1 MSEIDWGR
9 LQPLR
14 VAVGSHG
21 EGTGYGCAMN
31 VVSYITGESVITDYP
46 LCADHTLARIVQMV
60 NDYMPSVRKQDSGNR
75 RPTPPILLSP
85 EDALAVIELGTLTI
99 GTRVDH
105 TDLGVYSKMRAWF
118 LRQAPYNDPDYY
130 YPQEVVEEAI
140 QILESDT
147 GRDPKRLREL
157 RKDGLLRSLE
167 KPHLPSMNWVLF
179 YPQELTLD
187 GGGKTI
193 RNWVES
199 IGDNIVTNSLFDECS
214 SYGNK
219 DKLTIAREAI
229 LEFRRL
235 IGLPEAPSVDTESI
249 NKKLIHL

>member
-1 MSEIDWGR
+1 VSEIDWGR

-14 VAVGSHG
+14 VATGSHK

-46 LCADHTLARIVQMV
+46 RCADRTLARIVQMV
-60 NDYMPSVRKQDSGNR
+60 NDDMPSVRKQN
-75 RPTPPILLSP
+75 RPTPPVLLSP
-85 EDALAVIELGTLTI
+85 EDALKVIELGTLTI

-118 LRQAPYNDPDYY
+118 LRQAPYSDPDNH
-130 YPQEVVEEAI
+130 YPREVVEKAI

-167 KPHLPSMNWVLF
+167 KPHLPSMGWVFF
-179 YPQELTLD
+179 YPNELTLD

-193 RNWVES
+193 RNWAES
-199 IGDNIVTNSLFDECS
+199 IGDNFVTNSLFDECS

-219 DKLTIAREAI
+219 NKLTIAREAI

>member
-14 VAVGSHG
+14 VAVGSHE

-46 LCADHTLARIVQMV
+46 RCADHTLARIVQAV
-60 NDYMPSVRKQDSGNR
+60 NDDMPSVQKQHSGNH
-75 RPTPPILLSP
+75 RPTPPVLLSP
-85 EDALAVIELGTLTI
+85 EDALEVIELGMLTI

-118 LRQAPYNDPDYY
+118 LRRAPYSDLDYY
-130 YPQEVVEEAI
+130 YPRETVEEVI

-147 GRDPKRLREL
+147 GKDPKRLLEF
-157 RKDGLLRSLE
+157 RKEGLLRSLE
-167 KPHLPSMNWVLF
+167 KPHLPSMGWVFF
-179 YPQELTLD
+179 YPNELTLD

-193 RNWVES
+193 RNWAES
-199 IGDNIVTNSLFDECS
+199 IGDNIITNSLFSECS
-214 SYGNK
+214 SYG
-219 DKLTIAREAI
+219 DKLTVARGAI

-235 IGLPEAPSVDTESI
+235 LGLPEAPSVDTESI